1 MEEVHDVVYLDGI
14 YLARNSSIWRMI
26 RQQTLFTFL
35 EYIVITVPTTNN
47 RIEGVVNAQ
56 LRSMLR
62 AHRGLSLERRLKAV
76 YWWCYMHS
84 PRPLSV
90 TDILNCMPTDE
101 SIAAIYKR
109 LSEHYKVDRSIPQW
123 GDAPVWNELHMST
136 DFPTYGD

>member
-1 MEEVHDVVYLDGI
+1 
-14 YLARNSSIWRMI
+14 MI

-35 EYIVITVPTTNN
+35 EYIDITVPTTNN